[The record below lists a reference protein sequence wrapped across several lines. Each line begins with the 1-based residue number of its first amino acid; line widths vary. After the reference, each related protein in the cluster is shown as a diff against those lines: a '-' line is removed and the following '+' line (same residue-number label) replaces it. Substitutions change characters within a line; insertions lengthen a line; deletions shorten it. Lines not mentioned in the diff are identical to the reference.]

1 MANADER
8 GCPLANAAVELPEK
22 DHPARRVIEDFKTA
36 QRAKLIE
43 LCRAGGL
50 REPDML
56 ADELISPAGRRAGQR
71 PERRPRMTLDRVSCA
86 WAKP

>member
-1 MANADER
+1 
-8 GCPLANAAVELPEK
+8 
-22 DHPARRVIEDFKTA
+22 VIEDFKTA

-56 ADELISPAGRRAGQR
+56 ADELLSCWRGRGSAPRAWLG
-71 PERRPRMTLDRVSCA
+71 
-86 WAKP
+86 

>member
-1 MANADER
+1 MWPMPTQR

-36 QRAKLIE
+36 QRVKLIE

-56 ADELISPAGRRAGQR
+56 ADELSLLLEGA
-71 PERRPRMTLDRVSCA
+71 RVSA
-86 WAKP
+86 QSVGLG